1 MLYSIK
7 KTGYLK
13 NKIVKPLCIILPRMD
28 GYIKYFE
35 NRSKNISFSIKDDE
49 FWDKYDKIWDV
60 VKNKLNIKFHSE

>member
-1 MLYSIK
+1 
-7 KTGYLK
+7 
-13 NKIVKPLCIILPRMD
+13 MD